1 MIRRMAGQGS
11 FPLVS
16 PARRCL
22 DLQRDWA
29 YHRPHLHLDCAR
41 TYLICTTRTGLHSI
55 HVCTGT
61 GLIAQMNAR
70 EANGLAPAVI

>member
-1 MIRRMAGQGS
+1 MIRQMAGQGS

-16 PARRCL
+16 PARRCP

-29 YHRPHLHLDCAR
+29 YHRPHLHLYCAR
-41 TYLICTTRTGLHSI
+41 TYLICTRTGLHSI

-61 GLIAQMNAR
+61 GLIAPITA
-70 EANGLAPAVI
+70 